1 MIINE
6 MLAETIVNKVASMIN
21 REIVFTDIGGNVLAS
36 TDLSKTH
43 AHYSQ
48 MQRAAEGNQSLE
60 VVKDDFSFSKYPLD
74 SGIVIPL
81 SYNGEVVGTL
91 YVQDEPDNYNKYIS
105 IVKTATELLIYQTLV
120 IDNVPYKDR
129 IKDNFIFG
137 LLHRKLSWD
146 DPRTYDEAE
155 LLEVSLLK
163 DKVAIVL
170 YAPGFWQSQFSN
182 DRPTSEDERQ
192 ARLHTYKKKIYDAC
206 RKFFGEEVGGGIQI
220 SYFGNDTFVVL
231 IDETQNIKGN
241 IVVEQLR
248 KKGDEFNK
256 LVSEEFSPEVSRV
269 IIGIGNFYKGKDG
282 ITLAYEEAKIAL
294 QLGMGFAEDRSV
306 YHIDDLGMIAVLAGG
321 NKRWQ
326 ENFVKNLLT
335 KLMAERYLLETVD
348 VFFDQNMSLTQTAKH
363 LKIHRNT
370 LLYRLSKVKK
380 VTGLDPRKFNDAVKI
395 RLASILNQL
404 LEKERV

>member
-6 MLAETIVNKVASMIN
+6 LLAETIVNKVASMIS
-21 REIVFTDIGGNVLAS
+21 REIVFTDTGGNVLSS

-43 AHYSQ
+43 AHYSP
-48 MQRAAEGNQSLE
+48 MQRAAEGNQTVE
-60 VVKDDFSFSKYPLD
+60 VSTDDFSFSKYPLE
-74 SGIVIPL
+74 SGVVVPL
-81 SYNGEVVGTL
+81 SYNGEVVGTM
-91 YVQDEPDNYNKYIS
+91 YIQDEPDNYNKYIN

-163 DKVAIVL
+163 DKVSIVL

-192 ARLHTYKKKIYDAC
+192 ARLHTYKKKIYEAC
-206 RKFFGEEVGGGIQI
+206 KKFFGEEVGGGIQI
-220 SYFGNDTFVVL
+220 SYFGNDTFVIL
-231 IDETQNIKGN
+231 IDENANIKG
-241 IVVEQLR
+241 ITVVDRLR
-248 KKGDEFNK
+248 KNGEEFNK
-256 LVSEEFSPEVSRV
+256 LVSEGFAPEVSRV
-269 IIGIGNFYKGKDG
+269 VLGVGNFYKGKDG

-294 QLGMGFAEDRSV
+294 QLGMGFAEDRAV

>member
-1 MIINE
+1 MLINE
-6 MLAETIVNKVASMIN
+6 LLAETIVNKVAALIN
-21 REIVFTDIGGNVLAS
+21 REILFTDVSGNVLAS
-36 TDLSKTH
+36 TDLAKTN

-48 MQRAAEGNQSLE
+48 MQRAAESGQAME

-74 SGIVIPL
+74 SGVILPL
-81 SYNGEVVGTL
+81 TYNGEIVGTL
-91 YVQDEPDNYNKYIS
+91 YVQDEPSNYSKYSNI
-105 IVKTATELLIYQTLV
+105 IKTTTELLIYQTLV

-146 DPRTYDEAE
+146 DSRTYDEAE

-163 DKVAIVL
+163 DKVVTVV
-170 YAPGFWQSQFSN
+170 YAPGFWQSQFTA

-192 ARLHTYKKKIYDAC
+192 SRLHSYKKKIYEAV
-206 RKFFGEEVGGGIQI
+206 KQFFGDDAGSGTQI

-231 IDETQNIKGN
+231 TDETAALRGTQM
-241 IVVEQLR
+241 VETLR
-248 KKGDEFNK
+248 KQGSDFNK
-256 LVSEEFSPEVSRV
+256 IVAEKFAPEVEKI
-269 IIGIGNFYKGKDG
+269 IIGVGNFYKGKDG

-294 QLGMGFAEDRSV
+294 QLGMNFVENKAV

-326 ENFVKNLLT
+326 ENFVRNLLT
-335 KLMAERYLLETVD
+335 KLMTERYLLETVD
-348 VFFDQNMSLTQTAKH
+348 VFFDQNMSLTQTAKS

-380 VTGLDPRKFNDAVKI
+380 ITGLDPRKFNDAVKI
-395 RLASILNQL
+395 RLASILNTL
-404 LEKERV
+404 LEKERI

>member
-1 MIINE
+1 MLINE
-6 MLAETIVNKVASMIN
+6 LLAETIVNKVASMIN
-21 REIVFTDIGGNVLAS
+21 REIVFTDTGGNVLAS

-48 MQRAAEGNQSLE
+48 MQRVAESNQAQPVE
-60 VVKDDFSFSKYPLD
+60 KEDFSFSKYPLD
-74 SGIVIPL
+74 LGIVLPL
-81 SYNGEVVGTL
+81 NYNGEIVGTL
-91 YVQDEPDNYNKYIS
+91 YIQDEPDNYSKYQNI
-105 IVKTATELLIYQTLV
+105 IKTATELLIYQTLV

-163 DKVAIVL
+163 DKIGLVIYV
-170 YAPGFWQSQFSN
+170 PGFWKSQFSN

-192 ARLHTYKKKIYDAC
+192 ERLHTYKKKIYEAC
-206 RKFFGEEVGGGIQI
+206 KQFFGDETGSGIQI

-241 IVVEQLR
+241 AMVDQIR
-248 KKGDEFNK
+248 KSGTEFNK
-256 LVSEEFSPEVSRV
+256 LISEGFSPDASRV
-269 IIGIGNFYKGKDG
+269 VIGVGNFYKGKDG

-294 QLGMGFAEDRSV
+294 QLGMGFAEDKAV
-306 YHIDDLGMIAVLAGG
+306 YHIDDLGMISVLAGG

-348 VFFDQNMSLTQTAKH
+348 VFFDQNMSLTQTAKN

-380 VTGLDPRKFNDAVKI
+380 ITGLDPRKFNDAVKI

>member
-1 MIINE
+1 MLINE
-6 MLAETIVNKVASMIN
+6 LLAETIVNKVAALVN
-21 REIVFTDIGGNVLAS
+21 REIVFTDIAGNVLAS
-36 TDLSKTH
+36 TDLSKTS

-48 MQRAAEGNQSLE
+48 MQRAAESGQVLE

-74 SGIVIPL
+74 SGVIIPL
-81 SYNGEVVGTL
+81 AYNGETVGTIYL
-91 YVQDEPDNYNKYIS
+91 QDEPSNYSKYSNI
-105 IVKTATELLIYQTLV
+105 IKTTTELLIYQTLV

-163 DKVAIVL
+163 DKVVTVIH
-170 YAPGFWQSQFSN
+170 APKFWQSQFST

-192 ARLHTYKKKIYDAC
+192 SRLHIYKKKIYDAV
-206 RKFFGEEVGGGIQI
+206 KQFFGEEAGAGTQI
-220 SYFGNDTFVVL
+220 SYFGNDTFVLL
-231 IDETQNIKGN
+231 IDENAATKGAQM
-241 IVVEQLR
+241 VENLR
-248 KKGDEFNK
+248 KKGTEFNK
-256 LVSEEFSPEVSRV
+256 MVAEKFAPEIDKVV
-269 IIGIGNFYKGKDG
+269 IGVGNFYRGKDG

-294 QLGMGFAEDRSV
+294 QLGMNFVESRAV

-326 ENFVKNLLT
+326 ENFVRNLLT

-348 VFFDQNMSLTQTAKH
+348 VFFDQNMSLTQTAKN

-380 VTGLDPRKFNDAVKI
+380 ITGLDPRKFNDAVKI
-395 RLASILNQL
+395 RLASILNTL
-404 LEKERV
+404 LEKDRV